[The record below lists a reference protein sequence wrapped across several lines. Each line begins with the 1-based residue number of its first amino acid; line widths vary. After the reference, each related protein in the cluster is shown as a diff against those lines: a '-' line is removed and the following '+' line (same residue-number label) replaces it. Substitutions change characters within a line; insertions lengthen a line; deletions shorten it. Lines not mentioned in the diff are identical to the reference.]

1 MTVDC
6 LVFVLCV
13 SLMRSST
20 SKNFRFLAQDRAWE
34 YIREAKLS
42 VLKYILAHQV
52 KTGAVEICLM
62 TFVFQDNEEICL
74 EKLSLSRQAIG
85 EEIPKVAVQSNI
97 VAQQV
102 NQHSSNLFK
111 VLSYTFIY
119 YPVLSYTVI

>member
-1 MTVDC
+1 MPKTGHI
-6 LVFVLCV
+6 
-13 SLMRSST
+13 
-20 SKNFRFLAQDRAWE
+20 WE
-34 YIREAKLS
+34 YIHEAKLS
-42 VLKYILAHQV
+42 VFSHIVGHQV

-102 NQHSSNLFK
+102 NQHSSNPFK
-111 VLSYTFIY
+111 VLSYTVIY
-119 YPVLSYTVI
+119 CHILLKFSR